1 MTKEDPAAGER
12 VPTMVKIED
21 VARAAGVSVA
31 TVSRVL
37 NQQGGVLPQ
46 TQEKVRNA
54 AATLHYEPN
63 LSARNLRKNES
74 RIILILAPN
83 FSNPYY
89 SKVLPGICDVSR
101 NLGYS
106 TLIYNTYD
114 SNALDESLVVSLFE
128 KNRADGMI
136 ILAVNRDDRW
146 LAKYAGK
153 YSIVQCSEYVEGI
166 DMPHISV
173 DNRLAARESVSHL
186 VAQGHRRIGIV
197 TSANRYLSSTNR
209 LRGYQDALEAAGI
222 PRDDTLIAHASADY
236 SFASGKQAARELLSL
251 PEPPSAIFCVS
262 DILALGAIAAA
273 GKMGLQVPWDLSV
286 TGFDD
291 VDYTT
296 MFHPYLTTAAVPC
309 YELGRSSMLLL
320 YDHILQK
327 PDAQREVYLPHR
339 VVLRETTAPRA
350 QGRMQEHASKTEPDR
365 QDG

>member
-1 MTKEDPAAGER
+1 
-12 VPTMVKIED
+12 MVKIED

-37 NQQGGVLPQ
+37 NEQGGVLPQ
-46 TQEKVRNA
+46 TQERVRKA
-54 AATLHYEPN
+54 VEALHYEPN
-63 LSARNLRKNES
+63 LSARNLRRNES

-89 SKVLPGICDVSR
+89 SNVLSGICDVSR

-106 TLIYNTYD
+106 TLMYNTYD
-114 SNALDESLVVSLFE
+114 SNALDEPLVTSLFQ

-136 ILAVNRDDRW
+136 TLAVNKDDRW

-153 YSIVQCSEYVEGI
+153 YPLVQCSEYVE
-166 DMPHISV
+166 DAALPHISV
-173 DNRLAARESVSHL
+173 DNRLAASESVAHL
-186 VAQGHRRIGIV
+186 IAQGHTRIGIV
-197 TSANRYLSSTNR
+197 TSANRYLSSENR
-209 LRGYQDALEAAGI
+209 LRGYLDALEAAGI
-222 PRDDTLIAHASADY
+222 AKDDALIAYASADY
-236 SFASGKQAARELLSL
+236 SFASGKQAARDLLSL

-262 DILALGAIAAA
+262 DILALGVIAAA

-296 MFHPYLTTAAVPC
+296 MFHPYLTTVAVPC

-320 YDHILQK
+320 YDHIQQK
-327 PDAQREVYLPHR
+327 PGAQQAVYLPHQF
-339 VVLRETTAPRA
+339 VQRETTAQRA
-350 QGRMQEHASKTEPDR
+350 QG
-365 QDG
+365 

>member
-1 MTKEDPAAGER
+1 MPR
-12 VPTMVKIED
+12 MVKIED

-37 NQQGGVLPQ
+37 NEQGHVLPE
-46 TQEKVRNA
+46 TQEKVRKA
-54 AATLHYEPN
+54 AEELRYQPN

-89 SKVLPGICDVSR
+89 SNVLAGICDVSR

-114 SNALDESLVVSLFE
+114 SNALDQTLVTHLFQ

-136 ILAVNRDDRW
+136 TLAVNRDDRW
-146 LAKYAGK
+146 LTQVAGK
-153 YSIVQCSEYVEGI
+153 YPLVQCSEYVEDEPI
-166 DMPHISV
+166 QHISV
-173 DNRLAARESVSHL
+173 DNRSAAKESVSL
-186 VAQGHRRIGIV
+186 LIAQGHRRIGIV
-197 TSANRYLSSTNR
+197 TSANRYLSSANR
-209 LRGYQDALEAAGI
+209 LRGYLDALEEVGI
-222 PRDDTLIAHASADY
+222 AKDESLIAYASADY
-236 SFASGKQAARELLSL
+236 SFASGKQAARELISL

-262 DILALGAIAAA
+262 DILALGVIAAA

-296 MFHPYLTTAAVPC
+296 MFHPYLTTVSVPC
-309 YELGRSSMLLL
+309 YELGRRSMQLL
-320 YDHILQK
+320 YDQIAQK
-327 PDAQREVYLPHR
+327 PGLEREVYLPHK
-339 VVLRETTAPRA
+339 VIVRETTARIA
-350 QGRMQEHASKTEPDR
+350 TE
-365 QDG
+365 Q

>member
-1 MTKEDPAAGER
+1 
-12 VPTMVKIED
+12 MVKIED

-37 NQQGGVLPQ
+37 NEQGGVLPQ
-46 TQEKVRNA
+46 TQERVRKA
-54 AATLHYEPN
+54 VEALHYEPN
-63 LSARNLRKNES
+63 LSARNLRRNES

-89 SKVLPGICDVSR
+89 SNVLSGICDVSR

-114 SNALDESLVVSLFE
+114 SNALDEPLVTSLFQ

-136 ILAVNRDDRW
+136 TLAVNKDDRW

-153 YSIVQCSEYVEGI
+153 YPLVQCSEYVE
-166 DMPHISV
+166 DAALPHISV
-173 DNRLAARESVSHL
+173 DNRLAASESVAQL
-186 VAQGHRRIGIV
+186 IAQGHTRIGIV
-197 TSANRYLSSTNR
+197 TSANRYLSSENR
-209 LRGYQDALEAAGI
+209 LRGYRDALDAAGI
-222 PRDDTLIAHASADY
+222 AKDDALIAYASTDY
-236 SFASGKQAARELLSL
+236 SFASGKQAARDLLSL

-262 DILALGAIAAA
+262 DILALGVIAAA

-296 MFHPYLTTAAVPC
+296 MFHPYLTTVAVPC

-320 YDHILQK
+320 YDHIQQK
-327 PDAQREVYLPHR
+327 PGAQQAVYLPHQL
-339 VVLRETTAPRA
+339 VQRETTAQRA
-350 QGRMQEHASKTEPDR
+350 QG
-365 QDG
+365 

>member
-1 MTKEDPAAGER
+1 MPR
-12 VPTMVKIED
+12 MVKIED

-37 NQQGGVLPQ
+37 NEQGHVLPE
-46 TQEKVRNA
+46 TQEKVRKA
-54 AATLHYEPN
+54 AEELRYQPN

-89 SKVLPGICDVSR
+89 SNVLAGICDVSR

-114 SNALDESLVVSLFE
+114 SNALDQTLVTHLFQ

-136 ILAVNRDDRW
+136 TLAVNRDDRW
-146 LAKYAGK
+146 LTQVAGK
-153 YSIVQCSEYVEGI
+153 YPLVQCSEYVEDEPI
-166 DMPHISV
+166 PHISV
-173 DNRLAARESVSHL
+173 DNRSAAKESVSL
-186 VAQGHRRIGIV
+186 LIAQGHRRIGIV
-197 TSANRYLSSTNR
+197 TSANRYLSSANR
-209 LRGYQDALEAAGI
+209 LRGYLDALEEADIAK
-222 PRDDTLIAHASADY
+222 DESLIAYASADY

-262 DILALGAIAAA
+262 DILALGVIAAA

-296 MFHPYLTTAAVPC
+296 MFHPYLTTVSVPC
-309 YELGRSSMLLL
+309 YELGRRSMQLL
-320 YDHILQK
+320 YDQIAQK
-327 PDAQREVYLPHR
+327 PGLEREVYLPHK
-339 VVLRETTAPRA
+339 VIVRETTA
-350 QGRMQEHASKTEPDR
+350 QHAK
-365 QDG
+365 QQ

>member
-1 MTKEDPAAGER
+1 MTKENPSAGKR
-12 VPTMVKIED
+12 VPKMVKIED

-37 NQQGGVLPQ
+37 NEQGGVLPQ
-46 TQEKVRNA
+46 TQEKVRKA
-54 AATLHYEPN
+54 VEELHYEPN

-136 ILAVNRDDRW
+136 TLAVNRDDRW
-146 LAKYAGK
+146 LAKYTGK
-153 YSIVQCSEYVEGI
+153 YSIVQCSEYVEDI
-166 DMPHISV
+166 ELPHISV
-173 DNRLAARESVSHL
+173 DNRLAARELASHL
-186 VAQGHRRIGIV
+186 IAQGHSRIGII

-209 LRGYQDALEAAGI
+209 LRGYFDALEEAGLGK
-222 PRDDTLIAHASADY
+222 DETLIAYASADY

-273 GKMGLQVPWDLSV
+273 GKLGLQVPWDLSV
-286 TGFDD
+286 AGFDD

-296 MFHPYLTTAAVPC
+296 MFHPYMTTVAAPC
-309 YELGRSSMLLL
+309 YELGRRSMLLL

-327 PDAQREVYLPHR
+327 PGAQQEVYLPHQ
-339 VVLRETTAPRA
+339 VVLRETTAQRA
-350 QGRMQEHASKTEPDR
+350 QGRMADKP
-365 QDG
+365 

>member
-1 MTKEDPAAGER
+1 
-12 VPTMVKIED
+12 MVKIED
-21 VARAAGVSVA
+21 VAREAGVSVA

-37 NQQGGVLPQ
+37 NDLGGALPE
-46 TQEKVRNA
+46 TQEKVREA
-54 AATLHYEPN
+54 VKRLHYEPN

-89 SKVLPGICDVSR
+89 SNVLSGICDVSR

-114 SNALDESLVVSLFE
+114 SNALDEPLVTSLFQ

-136 ILAVNRDDRW
+136 TLAVNKDDRW

-153 YSIVQCSEYVEGI
+153 YPLVQCSEYVE
-166 DMPHISV
+166 DAALPHISV
-173 DNRLAARESVSHL
+173 DNRLAASESVAQL
-186 VAQGHRRIGIV
+186 IAQGHTRIGIV
-197 TSANRYLSSTNR
+197 TSANRYLSSENR
-209 LRGYQDALEAAGI
+209 LRGYLDALDAAGI
-222 PRDDTLIAHASADY
+222 AKDDALIAYASADY
-236 SFASGKQAARELLSL
+236 SFASGKQAARDLLSL

-262 DILALGAIAAA
+262 DILALGVIAAA

-296 MFHPYLTTAAVPC
+296 MFHPYLTTVAVPC

-320 YDHILQK
+320 YDHIQQK
-327 PDAQREVYLPHR
+327 PGAQQAVYLPHQL
-339 VVLRETTAPRA
+339 VQRETTAQRA
-350 QGRMQEHASKTEPDR
+350 QG
-365 QDG
+365 

>member
-1 MTKEDPAAGER
+1 
-12 VPTMVKIED
+12 MVKIED

-37 NQQGGVLPQ
+37 NEFGGVLPE
-46 TQEKVRNA
+46 TQEKVREA
-54 AATLHYEPN
+54 VELLHYEPN

-89 SKVLPGICDVSR
+89 SNVLSGICDVSR

-114 SNALDESLVVSLFE
+114 SNALDEKLVSSLFQ

-136 ILAVNRDDRW
+136 TLAVNMDDHW
-146 LAKYAGK
+146 LSKYAGK
-153 YSIVQCSEYVEGI
+153 YPLVQCSEYVEE
-166 DMPHISV
+166 DSLPHISV
-173 DNRLAARESVSHL
+173 DNRLAARESVQHL
-186 VAQGHRRIGIV
+186 IAQGHRRIGIV

-209 LRGYQDALEAAGI
+209 LRGYLDALDAAGI
-222 PRDDTLIAHASADY
+222 ERNDDLIAYASADY
-236 SFASGKQAARELLSL
+236 SFASGKQAARNLLTL

-262 DILALGAIAAA
+262 DILALGVIASA

-296 MFHPYLTTAAVPC
+296 MFHPYLTTVAVPC
-309 YELGRSSMLLL
+309 YELGRRSMLLL
-320 YDHILQK
+320 YDHIVQK
-327 PDAQREVYLPHR
+327 PGAEREVYLPHQMI
-339 VVLRETTAPRA
+339 LRETTASI
-350 QGRMQEHASKTEPDR
+350 ASRESI
-365 QDG
+365 

>member
-1 MTKEDPAAGER
+1 
-12 VPTMVKIED
+12 MVKIED

-37 NQQGGVLPQ
+37 NEQGGVLPQ
-46 TQEKVRNA
+46 TQERVRKA
-54 AATLHYEPN
+54 VEALHYEPN
-63 LSARNLRKNES
+63 LSARNLRRNES

-89 SKVLPGICDVSR
+89 SNVLSGICDVSR

-106 TLIYNTYD
+106 TLMYNTYD
-114 SNALDESLVVSLFE
+114 SNALNEQLVTSLFQ

-136 ILAVNRDDRW
+136 TLAVNKDDRW

-153 YSIVQCSEYVEGI
+153 YPLVQCSEYVEDAI
-166 DMPHISV
+166 LPHISV
-173 DNRLAARESVSHL
+173 DNRLAAKESVL
-186 VAQGHRRIGIV
+186 QLIAQGHTKIGIV
-197 TSANRYLSSTNR
+197 TSANRYLSSENR
-209 LRGYQDALEAAGI
+209 LRGYLDALETAGI
-222 PRDDTLIAHASADY
+222 ERDDALIAYASADY
-236 SFASGKQAARELLSL
+236 SFASGKQAARDLLSL

-262 DILALGAIAAA
+262 DILALGVIAAA

-296 MFHPYLTTAAVPC
+296 MFHPYLTTVAVPC

-327 PDAQREVYLPHR
+327 PSAQQEVYLPHQI
-339 VVLRETTAPRA
+339 VLRETTAKRA
-350 QGRMQEHASKTEPDR
+350 QLQPLE
-365 QDG
+365 

>member
-1 MTKEDPAAGER
+1 MPR
-12 VPTMVKIED
+12 MVKIED

-37 NQQGGVLPQ
+37 NEQGHVLPE
-46 TQEKVRNA
+46 TQEKVRKA
-54 AATLHYEPN
+54 ADELRYQPN

-89 SKVLPGICDVSR
+89 SNVLAGICDVSR

-114 SNALDESLVVSLFE
+114 SNALDQTLVTHLFQ

-136 ILAVNRDDRW
+136 TLAVNRDDRW
-146 LAKYAGK
+146 LTQVAGK
-153 YSIVQCSEYVEGI
+153 YPLVQCSEYVEDEPI
-166 DMPHISV
+166 PHISV
-173 DNRLAARESVSHL
+173 DNRSAAKESVSML
-186 VAQGHRRIGIV
+186 IAQGHRRIGIV
-197 TSANRYLSSTNR
+197 TSANRYLSSANR
-209 LRGYQDALEAAGI
+209 MRGYLDALEEADIA
-222 PRDDTLIAHASADY
+222 RDESLIAYASADY

-262 DILALGAIAAA
+262 DILALGVIAAA

-296 MFHPYLTTAAVPC
+296 MFHPYLTTVSVPC
-309 YELGRSSMLLL
+309 YDLGRRSMQLL
-320 YDHILQK
+320 YDQIAQK
-327 PDAQREVYLPHR
+327 PGLEREVYLPHK
-339 VVLRETTAPRA
+339 VIVRETTARIA
-350 QGRMQEHASKTEPDR
+350 TE
-365 QDG
+365 Q

>member
-1 MTKEDPAAGER
+1 MSI
-12 VPTMVKIED
+12 VKIED

-37 NQQGGVLPQ
+37 NEQGGVLPQ
-46 TQEKVRNA
+46 TQERVRKA
-54 AATLHYEPN
+54 VEALHYEPI
-63 LSARNLRKNES
+63 LSARNLRRNES

-89 SKVLPGICDVSR
+89 SNVLSGICDVSR

-114 SNALDESLVVSLFE
+114 SNALDEPLVTSLFQ

-136 ILAVNRDDRW
+136 TLAVNKDDRW

-153 YSIVQCSEYVEGI
+153 YPLVQCSEYVE
-166 DMPHISV
+166 DAALPHISV
-173 DNRLAARESVSHL
+173 DNRLAASESVAQL
-186 VAQGHRRIGIV
+186 IAQGHTRIGIV
-197 TSANRYLSSTNR
+197 TSANRYLSSENR
-209 LRGYQDALEAAGI
+209 LRGYLDALDAAGI
-222 PRDDTLIAHASADY
+222 AKDDALIAYASADY
-236 SFASGKQAARELLSL
+236 SFASGKQAARDLLSL

-262 DILALGAIAAA
+262 DILALGVIAAA

-296 MFHPYLTTAAVPC
+296 MFHPYLTTVAVPC

-320 YDHILQK
+320 YDHIQQK
-327 PDAQREVYLPHR
+327 PGAQQAVYLPHQL
-339 VVLRETTAPRA
+339 VQRETTAQRA
-350 QGRMQEHASKTEPDR
+350 QG
-365 QDG
+365 

>member
-1 MTKEDPAAGER
+1 MPR
-12 VPTMVKIED
+12 MVKIED

-37 NQQGGVLPQ
+37 NEQGHVLPE
-46 TQEKVRNA
+46 TQEKVRKA
-54 AATLHYEPN
+54 ADELRYQPN

-89 SKVLPGICDVSR
+89 SNVLAGICDVSR

-114 SNALDESLVVSLFE
+114 SNALDQTLVSHLFQ

-136 ILAVNRDDRW
+136 TLAVNRDDRW
-146 LAKYAGK
+146 LTQVAGK
-153 YSIVQCSEYVEGI
+153 YPIVQCSEYVE
-166 DMPHISV
+166 DEPVPHISV
-173 DNRLAARESVSHL
+173 DNRSAAKESVSML

-197 TSANRYLSSTNR
+197 TSANRYLSSANR
-209 LRGYQDALEAAGI
+209 MRGYLDALEEAGI
-222 PRDDTLIAHASADY
+222 AQDESLIAYASADY

-262 DILALGAIAAA
+262 DILALGVIAAA

-296 MFHPYLTTAAVPC
+296 MFHPYLTTVSVPC
-309 YELGRSSMLLL
+309 YDLGRRSMQLL
-320 YDHILQK
+320 YDQIAQK
-327 PDAQREVYLPHR
+327 PGAEREVYLPHK
-339 VVLRETTAPRA
+339 VIVRETTARITTA
-350 QGRMQEHASKTEPDR
+350 Q
-365 QDG
+365 

>member
-1 MTKEDPAAGER
+1 
-12 VPTMVKIED
+12 MVKIED

-37 NQQGGVLPQ
+37 NEQGGVLPQ
-46 TQEKVRNA
+46 TQERVRKA
-54 AATLHYEPN
+54 VEALHYEPN
-63 LSARNLRKNES
+63 LSARNLRRNES

-89 SKVLPGICDVSR
+89 SNVLSGICDVSR

-106 TLIYNTYD
+106 TLMYNTYD
-114 SNALDESLVVSLFE
+114 SNALDESLVTSLFQ

-136 ILAVNRDDRW
+136 TLAVNKNDRW

-153 YSIVQCSEYVEGI
+153 YPLVQCSEYVE
-166 DMPHISV
+166 DAVLPHISV
-173 DNRLAARESVSHL
+173 DNRLAANESVAQLIS
-186 VAQGHRRIGIV
+186 QGHTRIGIV
-197 TSANRYLSSTNR
+197 TSANRYLSSENR
-209 LRGYQDALEAAGI
+209 LRGYLDALEMAGI
-222 PRDDTLIAHASADY
+222 PKDDALIAYASADY
-236 SFASGKQAARELLSL
+236 SFASGKQAARDLLSL

-262 DILALGAIAAA
+262 DILALGVIAAA

-296 MFHPYLTTAAVPC
+296 MFHPYLTTVAVPC

-327 PDAQREVYLPHR
+327 PGAQQAVYLPHQL
-339 VVLRETTAPRA
+339 VQRETTAQRA
-350 QGRMQEHASKTEPDR
+350 QG
-365 QDG
+365 

>member
-1 MTKEDPAAGER
+1 MPR
-12 VPTMVKIED
+12 MVKIED

-37 NQQGGVLPQ
+37 NEQGHVLPE
-46 TQEKVRNA
+46 TQEKVRKA
-54 AATLHYEPN
+54 ADELRYQPN

-89 SKVLPGICDVSR
+89 SNVLAGICDVSR

-114 SNALDESLVVSLFE
+114 SNALDQTLVTHLFQ

-136 ILAVNRDDRW
+136 TLAVNRDDRW
-146 LAKYAGK
+146 LTQVAGK
-153 YSIVQCSEYVEGI
+153 YPLVQCSEYVEDEPI
-166 DMPHISV
+166 PHISV
-173 DNRLAARESVSHL
+173 DNRSAAKESVSML
-186 VAQGHRRIGIV
+186 IAQGHRRIGIV
-197 TSANRYLSSTNR
+197 TSANRYLSSANR
-209 LRGYQDALEAAGI
+209 LRGYLDALEEAGI
-222 PRDDTLIAHASADY
+222 ARDESLIAYASADY

-262 DILALGAIAAA
+262 DILALGVIAAA

-296 MFHPYLTTAAVPC
+296 MFHPYLTTVSVPC
-309 YELGRSSMLLL
+309 YDLGRRSMQLL
-320 YDHILQK
+320 YDQIAQK
-327 PDAQREVYLPHR
+327 PGLEREVYLPHK
-339 VVLRETTAPRA
+339 VIVRETTA
-350 QGRMQEHASKTEPDR
+350 QHAK
-365 QDG
+365 QQ

>member
-1 MTKEDPAAGER
+1 
-12 VPTMVKIED
+12 MVKIED

-37 NQQGGVLPQ
+37 NESGGVLPE
-46 TQEKVRNA
+46 TQEKVREA
-54 AATLHYEPN
+54 VERLRYEPN

-89 SKVLPGICDVSR
+89 SNVLSGICDVSR

-114 SNALDESLVVSLFE
+114 SNALDEPLVTSLFQ

-136 ILAVNRDDRW
+136 TLAVNKDDCW

-153 YSIVQCSEYVEGI
+153 YPLVQCSEYVE
-166 DMPHISV
+166 DAALPHISV
-173 DNRLAARESVSHL
+173 DNRLAASESVAQL
-186 VAQGHRRIGIV
+186 IAQGHTRIGIV
-197 TSANRYLSSTNR
+197 TSANRYLSSENR
-209 LRGYQDALEAAGI
+209 LRGYLDALDAAGI
-222 PRDDTLIAHASADY
+222 AKDDALIAYASADY
-236 SFASGKQAARELLSL
+236 SFASGKQAARDLLSL

-262 DILALGAIAAA
+262 DILALGVIAAA

-296 MFHPYLTTAAVPC
+296 MFHPYLTTVAVPC

-320 YDHILQK
+320 YDHIQQK
-327 PDAQREVYLPHR
+327 PGAQQAVYLPHQL
-339 VVLRETTAPRA
+339 VQRETTAQRA
-350 QGRMQEHASKTEPDR
+350 QG
-365 QDG
+365 

>member
-1 MTKEDPAAGER
+1 
-12 VPTMVKIED
+12 MVKIED

-37 NQQGGVLPQ
+37 NEQGGVLPQ
-46 TQEKVRNA
+46 TQEKVRKA
-54 AATLHYEPN
+54 ARELRYEPN

-89 SKVLPGICDVSR
+89 SNVLSGICDVSR

-114 SNALDESLVVSLFE
+114 SNALDESLVTSLFQ

-136 ILAVNRDDRW
+136 TLAVNRDDHW
-146 LAKYAGK
+146 LTKYASQ
-153 YSIVQCSEYVEGI
+153 YPLVQCSEYVEDA

-173 DNRLAARESVSHL
+173 DNRLAARESVSQL
-186 VAQGHRRIGIV
+186 IAQGHKRIGIV

-209 LRGYQDALEAAGI
+209 LRGYLDALSEAGI
-222 PRDDTLIAHASADY
+222 QPDDALIAYASADY

-251 PEPPSAIFCVS
+251 AEPPSAIFCVS
-262 DILALGAIAAA
+262 DILALGVIAAA

-296 MFHPYLTTAAVPC
+296 MFHPYLTTVAVPC
-309 YELGRSSMLLL
+309 YELGRNSMLLL
-320 YDHILQK
+320 YDHIMQK
-327 PDAQREVYLPHR
+327 PGAQREVYLPHR
-339 VVLRETTAPRA
+339 NVLRETTAQRA
-350 QGRMQEHASKTEPDR
+350 QPRTADEAGNQ
-365 QDG
+365 

>member
-1 MTKEDPAAGER
+1 
-12 VPTMVKIED
+12 MVKIED

-46 TQEKVRNA
+46 TQDKVRKA
-54 AATLHYEPN
+54 VEELRYEPN

-89 SKVLPGICDVSR
+89 SNVLSGICDVSR

-136 ILAVNRDDRW
+136 TLAVNRDDRW
-146 LAKYAGK
+146 LAKYVGK
-153 YSIVQCSEYVEGI
+153 YPLVQCSEYVE
-166 DMPHISV
+166 DAALPHISV
-173 DNRLAARESVSHL
+173 DNRLAAQESVSHL
-186 VAQGHRRIGIV
+186 IAQGHSRIGIV
-197 TSANRYLSSTNR
+197 TSANRYLSSANR
-209 LRGYQDALEAAGI
+209 LRGYLDALEAAGI
-222 PRDDTLIAHASADY
+222 AKDDALIAYASADY
-236 SFASGKQAARELLSL
+236 SFASGKQAARDLLSL

-262 DILALGAIAAA
+262 DILALGVIAAA

-296 MFHPYLTTAAVPC
+296 MFHPYLTTVAVPC
-309 YELGRSSMLLL
+309 YELGRRSMLLL

-327 PDAQREVYLPHR
+327 PGAQQEVYLPHQI
-339 VVLRETTAPRA
+339 VLRETTAQWAQDRA
-350 QGRMQEHASKTEPDR
+350 AEKP
-365 QDG
+365 

>member
-1 MTKEDPAAGER
+1 
-12 VPTMVKIED
+12 MVKIED

-37 NQQGGVLPQ
+37 NEQGGVLPQ
-46 TQEKVRNA
+46 TQERVRKA
-54 AATLHYEPN
+54 VEALHYEPN
-63 LSARNLRKNES
+63 LSARNLRRNES

-89 SKVLPGICDVSR
+89 SNVLSGICDVSR

-114 SNALDESLVVSLFE
+114 SNALDEPLVTSLFQ

-136 ILAVNRDDRW
+136 TLAVNKDDRW

-153 YSIVQCSEYVEGI
+153 YPLVQCSEYVE
-166 DMPHISV
+166 DAALPHISV
-173 DNRLAARESVSHL
+173 DNRLAASESVAQL
-186 VAQGHRRIGIV
+186 IAQGHTRIGIV
-197 TSANRYLSSTNR
+197 TSANRYLSSENR
-209 LRGYQDALEAAGI
+209 LRGYLDALEAAGI
-222 PRDDTLIAHASADY
+222 AKDDALIAYASADY
-236 SFASGKQAARELLSL
+236 SFASGKQAARDLLSL

-262 DILALGAIAAA
+262 DILALGVIAAA

-296 MFHPYLTTAAVPC
+296 MFHPYLTTVAVPC

-320 YDHILQK
+320 YDHIQQK
-327 PDAQREVYLPHR
+327 PGAQQAVYLPHQL
-339 VVLRETTAPRA
+339 VQRETTAQRA
-350 QGRMQEHASKTEPDR
+350 QG
-365 QDG
+365 

>member
-1 MTKEDPAAGER
+1 MPR
-12 VPTMVKIED
+12 MVKIED

-37 NQQGGVLPQ
+37 NEQGHVLPE
-46 TQEKVRNA
+46 TQEKVRKA
-54 AATLHYEPN
+54 ADELRYQPN

-89 SKVLPGICDVSR
+89 SNVLAGICDVSR

-114 SNALDESLVVSLFE
+114 SNALDQTLVTHLFQ

-136 ILAVNRDDRW
+136 TLAINRDDRW
-146 LAKYAGK
+146 LTQIAGK
-153 YSIVQCSEYVEGI
+153 YPLVQCSEYVEDEPI
-166 DMPHISV
+166 PHISV
-173 DNRLAARESVSHL
+173 DNRSAAKESVSML
-186 VAQGHRRIGIV
+186 IAQGHRRIGIV
-197 TSANRYLSSTNR
+197 TSANRYLSSANR
-209 LRGYQDALEAAGI
+209 MRGYLDALEEADIA
-222 PRDDTLIAHASADY
+222 RDESLIAYASADY

-262 DILALGAIAAA
+262 DILALGVIAAA

-296 MFHPYLTTAAVPC
+296 MFHPYLTTVSVPC
-309 YELGRSSMLLL
+309 YDLGRRSMQLL
-320 YDHILQK
+320 YDQIVQK
-327 PDAQREVYLPHR
+327 PGAEREVYLPHK
-339 VVLRETTAPRA
+339 VIVRETTAQYA
-350 QGRMQEHASKTEPDR
+350 KQQ
-365 QDG
+365 

>member
-1 MTKEDPAAGER
+1 MPR
-12 VPTMVKIED
+12 MVKIED

-37 NQQGGVLPQ
+37 NEQGHVLPE
-46 TQEKVRNA
+46 TQEKVRKA
-54 AATLHYEPN
+54 ADELRYQPN

-89 SKVLPGICDVSR
+89 SNVLAGICDVSR

-114 SNALDESLVVSLFE
+114 SNALDQTLVTHLFQ

-136 ILAVNRDDRW
+136 TLAVNRDDRW
-146 LAKYAGK
+146 LTQVAGK
-153 YSIVQCSEYVEGI
+153 YPLVQCSEYVEDEPI
-166 DMPHISV
+166 PHISV
-173 DNRLAARESVSHL
+173 DNRSAAKESVSML
-186 VAQGHRRIGIV
+186 IAQGHRRIGIV
-197 TSANRYLSSTNR
+197 TSANRYLSSANR
-209 LRGYQDALEAAGI
+209 MRGYLDALEEAGI
-222 PRDDTLIAHASADY
+222 ARDESLIAYASADY

-262 DILALGAIAAA
+262 DILALGVIAAA

-296 MFHPYLTTAAVPC
+296 MFHPYLTTVSVPC
-309 YELGRSSMLLL
+309 YDLGRRSMQLL
-320 YDHILQK
+320 YDQIAQK
-327 PDAQREVYLPHR
+327 PGLEREVYLPHK
-339 VVLRETTAPRA
+339 VIVRETTAQYA
-350 QGRMQEHASKTEPDR
+350 KQQ
-365 QDG
+365 

>member
-1 MTKEDPAAGER
+1 MSR
-12 VPTMVKIED
+12 MVKIED

-37 NQQGGVLPQ
+37 NEQGCVLPE
-46 TQEKVRNA
+46 TQERVRKA
-54 AATLHYEPN
+54 ADELHYEPN

-89 SKVLPGICDVSR
+89 SNVLAGICDVSR

-114 SNALDESLVVSLFE
+114 SNALDQSLVTHLFQ

-136 ILAVNRDDRW
+136 TLAVNRDDRW
-146 LAKYAGK
+146 LTQFAGK
-153 YSIVQCSEYVEGI
+153 FPLVQCSEYVE
-166 DMPHISV
+166 DEPMSHISV
-173 DNRLAARESVSHL
+173 DNRLAAKESVSHL
-186 VAQGHRRIGIV
+186 VAQGHQRIGIV
-197 TSANRYLSSTNR
+197 TSANRYLSSANR
-209 LRGYQDALEAAGI
+209 LRGYLDALEEAGI
-222 PRDDTLIAHASADY
+222 AKDDSLIAYASADY
-236 SFASGKQAARELLSL
+236 SFSSGKQAARDLLSL

-262 DILALGAIAAA
+262 DILALGVIAAA

-296 MFHPYLTTAAVPC
+296 MFHPYLTTVSVPC
-309 YELGRSSMLLL
+309 YELGRRSMQLL
-320 YDHILQK
+320 YDLIVQK
-327 PDAQREVYLPHR
+327 SDVEREVYLPHQL
-339 VVLRETTAPRA
+339 VLRETTA
-350 QGRMQEHASKTEPDR
+350 QHAKADR
-365 QDG
+365 D

>member
-1 MTKEDPAAGER
+1 MSI
-12 VPTMVKIED
+12 VKIED

-37 NQQGGVLPQ
+37 NEQGGVLPQ
-46 TQEKVRNA
+46 TQERVRKA
-54 AATLHYEPN
+54 VEALHYEPN
-63 LSARNLRKNES
+63 LSARNLRRNES

-89 SKVLPGICDVSR
+89 SNVLSGICDVSR

-114 SNALDESLVVSLFE
+114 SNALDEPLVTSLFQ

-136 ILAVNRDDRW
+136 TLAVNKDDRW

-153 YSIVQCSEYVEGI
+153 YPLVQCSEYVE
-166 DMPHISV
+166 DAALPHISV
-173 DNRLAARESVSHL
+173 DNRLAASESVAQL
-186 VAQGHRRIGIV
+186 IAQGHTRIGIV
-197 TSANRYLSSTNR
+197 TSANRYLSSENR
-209 LRGYQDALEAAGI
+209 LRGYLDALDAAGI
-222 PRDDTLIAHASADY
+222 AKDDALIAYASADY
-236 SFASGKQAARELLSL
+236 SFASGKQAARDLLSL

-262 DILALGAIAAA
+262 DILALGVIAAA

-296 MFHPYLTTAAVPC
+296 MFHPYLTTVAVPC

-320 YDHILQK
+320 YDHIQQK
-327 PDAQREVYLPHR
+327 PGAQQAVYLPHQL
-339 VVLRETTAPRA
+339 VQRETTAQRA
-350 QGRMQEHASKTEPDR
+350 QG
-365 QDG
+365 

>member
-1 MTKEDPAAGER
+1 M
-12 VPTMVKIED
+12 
-21 VARAAGVSVA
+21 
-31 TVSRVL
+31 L
-37 NQQGGVLPQ
+37 NEQGGVLPE
-46 TQEKVRNA
+46 TQEKVRKA
-54 AATLHYEPN
+54 VEELHYEPN

-136 ILAVNRDDRW
+136 TLAVNRDDRW
-146 LAKYAGK
+146 LAKYTGK
-153 YSIVQCSEYVEGI
+153 YSIVQCSEYVEDI
-166 DMPHISV
+166 ELPHISV
-173 DNRLAARESVSHL
+173 DNRLAARELVSHL
-186 VAQGHRRIGIV
+186 IAQGHSRIGII
-197 TSANRYLSSTNR
+197 TSTNRYLSSANR
-209 LRGYQDALEAAGI
+209 LRGYFDALAEAGLGK
-222 PRDDTLIAHASADY
+222 DETLIAYASADY

-273 GKMGLQVPWDLSV
+273 GKLGLQVPWDLSV
-286 TGFDD
+286 AGFDD

-296 MFHPYLTTAAVPC
+296 MFHPYMTTVAAPC
-309 YELGRSSMLLL
+309 YELGRRSMLLL

-327 PDAQREVYLPHR
+327 TGAQQEVYLPHQ
-339 VVLRETTAPRA
+339 VVLRETTAQRA
-350 QGRMQEHASKTEPDR
+350 KSETVANETRK
-365 QDG
+365 

>member
-1 MTKEDPAAGER
+1 
-12 VPTMVKIED
+12 MVKIED
-21 VARAAGVSVA
+21 VAKAAGVSVA

-37 NQQGGVLPQ
+37 NEQGGVLPQ
-46 TQEKVRNA
+46 TQERVRKA
-54 AATLHYEPN
+54 VEALRYEPN
-63 LSARNLRKNES
+63 LSARNLRRNES

-89 SKVLPGICDVSR
+89 SNVLSGICDVSR

-106 TLIYNTYD
+106 TLMYNTYD
-114 SNALDESLVVSLFE
+114 SNALNEQLVTSLFQ

-136 ILAVNRDDRW
+136 TLAVNKDDRW

-153 YSIVQCSEYVEGI
+153 YPLVQCSEYVE
-166 DMPHISV
+166 DAVLPHISV
-173 DNRLAARESVSHL
+173 DNRLAAKESVL
-186 VAQGHRRIGIV
+186 QLIAQGHTKIGIV
-197 TSANRYLSSTNR
+197 TSANRYLSSENR
-209 LRGYQDALEAAGI
+209 LRGYLDALETAGI
-222 PRDDTLIAHASADY
+222 ERDDALIAYASADY
-236 SFASGKQAARELLSL
+236 SFASGKQAARDLLSL

-262 DILALGAIAAA
+262 DILALGVIAAA

-296 MFHPYLTTAAVPC
+296 MFHPYLTTVAVPC

-327 PDAQREVYLPHR
+327 PSAQQEVYLPHQI
-339 VVLRETTAPRA
+339 VLRETTAKRA
-350 QGRMQEHASKTEPDR
+350 QLQPLE
-365 QDG
+365 